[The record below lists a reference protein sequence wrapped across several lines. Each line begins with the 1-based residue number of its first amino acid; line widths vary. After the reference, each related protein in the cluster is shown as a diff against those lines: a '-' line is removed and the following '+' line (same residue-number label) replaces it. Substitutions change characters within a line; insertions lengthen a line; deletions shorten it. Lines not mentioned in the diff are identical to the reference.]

1 MIEFEM
7 YALITRNRLNNVI
20 SKMGT
25 SLGLFFFSA
34 NSARAHTCAV
44 VRVRVRW
51 HLHDRVAKGRVE
63 ANEKEKVVELLR
75 KFMEDVMEQLRE
87 DNADAIRG
95 LPTAAK
101 TDLNAK
107 LRAECKQVIV
117 QHFKDL
123 AAERKAV
130 Q

>member
-1 MIEFEM
+1 
-7 YALITRNRLNNVI
+7 
-20 SKMGT
+20 
-25 SLGLFFFSA
+25 
-34 NSARAHTCAV
+34 
-44 VRVRVRW
+44 
-51 HLHDRVAKGRVE
+51 VE

-87 DNADAIRG
+87 DNADAIRA

-117 QHFKDL
+117 QHFRDL

>member
-1 MIEFEM
+1 LAFSF
-7 YALITRNRLNNVI
+7 LNQFGVC
-20 SKMGT
+20 GGVCGAT
-25 SLGLFFFSA
+25 Y
-34 NSARAHTCAV
+34 T
-44 VRVRVRW
+44 
-51 HLHDRVAKGRVE
+51 DRAKGRVE

-87 DNADAIRG
+87 DNADAIRA

-107 LRAECKQVIV
+107 LRAECKQIIV

-130 Q
+130 